1 MTNNFFELIPGLWIG
16 NRNSANDYNL
26 FKKNNIKCTINSEND
41 LQFLLNREQQYE
53 NNVINSSFNIKKT
66 VKYLNETSDFI
77 HSNLEKLNHI
87 LVYCN
92 TGLQFA
98 PTIALA
104 FLIKYSRVNK
114 TTAINYLITKNES
127 IFRDILLLDNSIN
140 LFSKMYS
147 T

>member
-26 FKKNNIKCTINSEND
+26 FKKNNIKCTINCEND

-77 HSNLEKLNHI
+77 HNNLEKLNHI
-87 LVYCN
+87 LV
-92 TGLQFA
+92 
-98 PTIALA
+98 
-104 FLIKYSRVNK
+104 
-114 TTAINYLITKNES
+114 
-127 IFRDILLLDNSIN
+127 
-140 LFSKMYS
+140 
-147 T
+147 